1 MERVRRYSFG
11 KGAERRNN
19 RATIFEKTRYL
30 HAWRVSRVDTP
41 DTVLTT
47 SHCYP
52 EFRASHVAIARES
65 VARWRNIFN
74 GGCLGDWSTTRH
86 CIVPRRDAFLSSFSP
101 FPSLLA
107 PLFHPP
113 HLYLIFFFLLYFWHN
128 LWKRSVEI
136 SRSWHFWIFHDC
148 FKRISFQNCPIFDK
162 LWMFGG
168 NSGEELEFRE
178 HVIKI
183 LTIERLLE
191 NVSEIGG
198 YFSAQFRR

>member
-1 MERVRRYSFG
+1 MERVRWYSFG

-113 HLYLIFFFLLYFWHN
+113 HLYLIFFFSLILLTQSLKTFRGN
-128 LWKRSVEI
+128 FEILAFLDI
-136 SRSWHFWIFHDC
+136 SRLLQENIIPELSD
-148 FKRISFQNCPIFDK
+148 
-162 LWMFGG
+162 LWQA
-168 NSGEELEFRE
+168 LD
-178 HVIKI
+178 VWWK
-183 LTIERLLE
+183 
-191 NVSEIGG
+191 
-198 YFSAQFRR
+198 FRRGVGIPWTCYQNFDDWKIARERFWDWRIL